1 MSLLQPNDH
10 RKGNPNWTKG
20 KAPGRPKGTRN
31 KVRSGNK
38 VADRLEHKHKVH
50 PVDHLVSLALQAR
63 LNNELEL
70 ASDIW
75 LKLLQYMEPT
85 KKPVESA
92 PEKPQT
98 PEQSKEAAEAALK
111 MLEEI
116 SNTGDERGNQGSG
129 NTPGLATGA
138 FDVQA
143 QTSSEKDLQKY
154 PGE

>member
-1 MSLLQPNDH
+1 MSELNPNH
-10 RKGNPNWTKG
+10 SKGNPNWKKG
-20 KAPGRPKGTRN
+20 EAPGRPKGTKNR
-31 KVRSGNK
+31 VSAGNK
-38 VADRLEHKHKVH
+38 VTDRLQNKHKVH
-50 PVDHLVSLALQAR
+50 PVDMLVSLALEAR
-63 LNNELEL
+63 LNKELEL

-116 SNTGDERGNQGSG
+116 SNAGDDRGSKGISDPSSLGEGQ
-129 NTPGLATGA
+129 TDL
-138 FDVQA
+138 QA
-143 QTSSEKDLQKY
+143 KTSSEKDLQ
-154 PGE
+154 